1 MIFNISIADLTSD
14 APVIANKSNEEDEE
28 MSRALAASVESMEDT
43 SSVNSKDKDVI
54 VTQKEE
60 ETNSTEKP
68 AYPPLPEEP
77 KGDRS
82 LLCKVGIRLPDGR
95 RVQRNFLRTD
105 PVQVSLCYEALVSVI
120 QSSVINIVHT
130 LVYMFNFGG

>member
-1 MIFNISIADLTSD
+1 MISYISIADLTSD
-14 APVIANKSNEEDEE
+14 APVVASKSNEEDEE
-28 MSRALAASVESMEDT
+28 MSRALAASMENMEDI

-54 VTQKEE
+54 VTHKEE
-60 ETNSTEKP
+60 ETSSTEEP

-82 LLCKVGIRLPDGR
+82 LLCRVGIRLPDGR

-105 PVQVSLCYEALVSVI
+105 PTQVSLCYEALVSVF
-120 QSSVINIVHT
+120 QSSETNIVHT
-130 LVYMFNFGG
+130 LVYMSNFGG